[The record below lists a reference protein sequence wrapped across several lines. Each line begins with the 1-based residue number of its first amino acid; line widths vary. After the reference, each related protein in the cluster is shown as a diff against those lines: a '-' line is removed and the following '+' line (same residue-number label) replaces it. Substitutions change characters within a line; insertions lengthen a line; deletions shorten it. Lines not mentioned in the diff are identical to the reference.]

1 MAITRPTGDQLRFNS
16 SINGEIILDTYLE
29 DAEMGGR
36 TLGDLMADI
45 FDNNGDYRSD
55 LFQFREDPANPGMF
69 QVRVG
74 SFTNANTGWVTITF
88 TDFAQYVADAL
99 AYKNAAETAKTAAE
113 TAASTVAPIT
123 ANLDDVLAV
132 ANSITSVNAVAAQ
145 LGGTVN
151 IALTFASGNFVI
163 DSTANKPLT
172 MLKSFTYVFDVSDG
186 SNTGNVIAFSS
197 TSDGTHGGGTEFTG
211 NVTRS
216 GTPGSTGATVSIAIN
231 DSTPNNSFHY
241 YCVGTSGAG
250 AEITVKP
257 HNIDNLAQISQDIT
271 TTATAVAPAINDVTT
286 LAVPANLLAITDVKA
301 ALPTIINVNTNIQD
315 VNTTAQYIGNINVVA
330 LTVNINAI
338 NNVATN
344 MPAIN
349 SVNQNMNAVQSA
361 SANADDAQKYA
372 SHTINQQFTD
382 SQGNVEYSAKHYA
395 AQAAS
400 VGQAFTVIQ
409 GDERTSGD
417 ANDVVADGSS
427 DTLSFSGLGG
437 AKIRTSEANDKV
449 FIDSRAVAMSVA
461 LG

>member
-16 SINGEIILDTYLE
+16 SVNGEIILDAYLE
-29 DAEMGGR
+29 AAEMGGR

-45 FDNNGDYRSD
+45 FDSNGDYRSD
-55 LFQFREDPANPGMF
+55 LFEFREDPANVGHF

-74 SFTNANTGWVTITF
+74 IYTDPNLGWVTITF
-88 TDFAQYVADAL
+88 TNFAQYVADAL
-99 AYKNAAETAKTAAE
+99 AYKNAAEAAKTAAE
-113 TAASTVAPIT
+113 TAASTVGPIT
-123 ANLDDVLAV
+123 ANLNDVLAV
-132 ANSITSVNAVAAQ
+132 ANAVTSINAVAAQ

-151 IALTFASGNFVI
+151 IALTFASSNFVI

-172 MLKSFTYVFDVSDG
+172 MLKNFTYVFDVSDN
-186 SNTGNVIAFSS
+186 SNAGNVIAFSS
-197 TSDGTHGGGTEFTG
+197 TSDGTHGGGSEFVG

-216 GTPGSTGATVSIAIN
+216 GTPGTTGATVSIFIN
-231 DSTPNNSFHY
+231 DSTPDTSFHY

-250 AEITVKP
+250 AAITVKP
-257 HNIDNLAQISQDIT
+257 HNIDLLSQISSDIT

-286 LAVPANLLAITDVKA
+286 VATTSNLNAITAVSA
-301 ALPTIINVNTNIQD
+301 ALTAINAVNSNLNDINLTATNIGNINSVAATAALAAINAVSNNLTSVNNVNTNM
-315 VNTTAQYIGNINVVA
+315 A
-330 LTVNINAI
+330 
-338 NNVATN
+338 
-344 MPAIN
+344 
-349 SVNQNMNAVQSA
+349 AVQGA
-361 SANADDAQKYA
+361 SANADDAKKYA
-372 SHTINQQFTD
+372 THTINQQFTD
-382 SQGNVEYSAKHYA
+382 SDGNTEFSAKHYA

-437 AKIRTSEANDKV
+437 AKIRTSEANDKI

>member
-16 SINGEIILDTYLE
+16 SVNGEIILDAYLE
-29 DAEMGGR
+29 AAEMGGR

-55 LFQFREDPANPGMF
+55 LFEFREDPANIGHF

-74 SFTNANTGWVTITF
+74 IYTDPNLGWVTITF
-88 TDFAQYVADAL
+88 TNFAQYVADAL
-99 AYKNAAETAKTAAE
+99 SYKNDAEAAKTAAE
-113 TAASTVAPIT
+113 TAAATVGPIT

-151 IALTFASGNFVI
+151 IALTFASSNFVI

-172 MLKSFTYVFDVSDG
+172 MLKNFTYVFDVSDN
-186 SNTGNVIAFSS
+186 SNAGNVLAFSS
-197 TSDGTHGGGTEFTG
+197 TSDGTHGGGTEFVG

-257 HNIDNLAQISQDIT
+257 HNIDNLSQISQDIT

-286 LAVPANLLAITDVKA
+286 LAVPANLTAITDVKND
-301 ALPTIINVNTNIQD
+301 LPTIINVNTHIGD

-338 NNVATN
+338 NNVSTN
-344 MPAIN
+344 MPAIT
-349 SVNQNMNAVQSA
+349 SVNSNMSAVQSA

-427 DTLSFSGLGG
+427 DTLSFAGLGG
-437 AKIRTSEANDKV
+437 AKIRTSEANDKI